1 MATSSNNPALAPRY
15 GLGRTGGPSGT
26 QNTFSTPA
34 AAFGSSTKTQQRL
47 EAERLERERKRRED
61 RDRMEQEGQ
70 NYLAELTEEQR
81 EEITEAVRK
90 IEDDGIG
97 TR

>member
-1 MATSSNNPALAPRY
+1 
-15 GLGRTGGPSGT
+15 
-26 QNTFSTPA
+26 
-34 AAFGSSTKTQQRL
+34 
-47 EAERLERERKRRED
+47 
-61 RDRMEQEGQ
+61 MEQEGQ